1 MRFVAIFHDAPGM
14 VRARSAEGLAMH
26 SAYLRKHVGEIL
38 IAGGLREV
46 PEREIVGGLWVMEVK
61 SRERAVE
68 LVENDPYFSSGY
80 RTYRLLAWAKALED
94 RTVTL

>member
-14 VRARSAEGLAMH
+14 VHARNAKGLARH
-26 SAYLRKHVGEIL
+26 LAYLRKNVAEIL
-38 IAGGLREV
+38 IAGGLREA

-61 SRERAVE
+61 TRARAVE
-68 LVENDPYFSSGY
+68 LVENDPYFASGC